1 MRPFALLSGFGAAF
15 RERRL
20 ARGLTQ
26 AQVAESAGIAVETV
40 SRIEGGRLAS
50 LSLVLAARVATTV
63 GATLQTLLAGVP
75 GPEPARSLRPEERR
89 IVGLLHGVDDAQLG
103 RVRRGLQSLL
113 SVHDSARASRRASR
127 GGASR
132 AKARRS
138 R

>member
-1 MRPFALLSGFGAAF
+1 MRPIPLLSGFGAAV

-50 LSLVLAARVATTV
+50 LSLVLASRVAVTV
-63 GATLQTLLAGVP
+63 GSTLQNLLAGVP
-75 GPEPARSLRPEERR
+75 APEPARTLRTEERR
-89 IVGLLHGVDDAQLG
+89 IVGLLNAVDDSQLG

-113 SVHDSARASRRASR
+113 AVHDSRRPVARARRKR
-127 GGASR
+127 
-132 AKARRS
+132 
-138 R
+138 

>member
-1 MRPFALLSGFGAAF
+1 MRAIPLLSGFGAAV

-26 AQVAESAGIAVETV
+26 AQVAEATGIAVETV

-50 LSLVLAARVATTV
+50 LSLVLASRVAATV
-63 GATLQTLLAGVP
+63 GSTLQGLLAGVP
-75 GPEPARSLRPEERR
+75 APEPSRTLRAEERR
-89 IVGLLHGVDDAQLG
+89 IVGLLNAVDEAQLG

-113 SVHDSARASRRASR
+113 AVQDSRRPPVR
-127 GGASR
+127 
-132 AKARRS
+132 ARRK

>member
-1 MRPFALLSGFGAAF
+1 MRAIPLLAGFGAAV

-26 AQVAESAGIAVETV
+26 AQVAESTGIAVETV

-50 LSLVLAARVATTV
+50 LSLVLASRVATTV
-63 GATLQTLLAGVP
+63 GATLQSLLAGVP
-75 GPEPARSLRPEERR
+75 APDPARTMRTEERR
-89 IVGLLHGVDDAQLG
+89 IVGLLNSVDDAQLG

-113 SVHDSARASRRASR
+113 AVHDSRRPAPR
-127 GGASR
+127 
-132 AKARRS
+132 ARRK

>member
-1 MRPFALLSGFGAAF
+1 MRAIPLLSGFGAAV

-50 LSLVLAARVATTV
+50 LSLVLASRVATTL
-63 GATLQTLLAGVP
+63 GSTLQGLLAGVP
-75 GPEPARSLRPEERR
+75 APDPARSLRAEERR
-89 IVGLLHGVDDAQLG
+89 IVGLLTSVDDTQLG

-113 SVHDSARASRRASR
+113 AVQDSRRPPVR
-127 GGASR
+127 
-132 AKARRS
+132 ARRK